1 MNKIITLIFVLAAPL
16 GYSNEDLPKGLYKSI
31 QNTSSVDISVC
42 LIKNLIILEYTKF
55 SGQKFMFEASDK
67 DVVIIEDLKVIDFT
81 KNNLKSLKIAYT
93 YSSQYEVVIGSLF
106 IYDGFQTINVLPF
119 KMEKISDNCSG

>member
-1 MNKIITLIFVLAAPL
+1 M
-16 GYSNEDLPKGLYKSI
+16 
-31 QNTSSVDISVC
+31 
-42 LIKNLIILEYTKF
+42 
-55 SGQKFMFEASDK
+55 
-67 DVVIIEDLKVIDFT
+67 
-81 KNNLKSLKIAYT
+81 KSLKIAYT